1 MRRRGKLGIAAIVGF
16 VAASIT
22 LGSSPASAVPITYTE
37 TDIASGSLN
46 GVAFTDASILLT
58 MNNDT
63 TKITGGPSLFFNFGT
78 ITVSINGGAPAT
90 FTDSLATHVFS
101 NQSVLPGVVGF
112 NAGADILNVISASFA
127 TYALNTAIGPITGTA
142 AFNSGVP
149 SPTSGGDFVLTGV
162 GAPTFT
168 ATIGVVPE
176 PSSLAVFATAIAAFG
191 FLFRRGWRR
200 RA

>member
-1 MRRRGKLGIAAIVGF
+1 MVGF

-22 LGSSPASAVPITYTE
+22 LGSSPACAVPITYTE

-46 GVAFTDASILLT
+46 GVAFANASIMLT

-63 TKITGGPSLFFNFGT
+63 INITGGPSLFFNFGT
-78 ITVSINGGAPAT
+78 ITVSINDGAPAT

-101 NQSVLPGVVGF
+101 NQSVPQGGVGF
-112 NAGADILNVISASFA
+112 NAGADILNDISTSFA
-127 TYALNTAIGPITGTA
+127 TYALNTAIGPITGSA

-149 SPTSGGDFVLTGV
+149 FPTSGGDFVLTSA

-176 PSSLAVFATAIAAFG
+176 PSSLAVFATAMAALG

>member
-1 MRRRGKLGIAAIVGF
+1 MRRGEKVGTVAMVGF

-22 LGSSPASAVPITYTE
+22 LGSSPACAVPITYTE

-46 GVAFTDASILLT
+46 GITFTNASIMLT

-63 TKITGGPSLFFNFGT
+63 INITGGPSSFQNFGM

-90 FTDSLATHVFS
+90 FTSLASLVFS
-101 NQSVLPGVVGF
+101 NQSLPAVGF
-112 NAGADILNVISASFA
+112 DAIPDILDTVSASFA
-127 TYALNTAIGPITGTA
+127 TYALNTAIGPITGSA
-142 AFNSGVP
+142 LSNLGHPF
-149 SPTSGGDFVLTGV
+149 PTSGGDFVLTGV

-168 ATIGVVPE
+168 ATIGAVPE
-176 PSSLAVFATAIAAFG
+176 PSSLAVFATAMVALG

>member
-1 MRRRGKLGIAAIVGF
+1 MSMRRGGKLGIAAIVGF
-16 VAASIT
+16 VAVSIT
-22 LGSSPASAVPITYTE
+22 LGSSPACAVPITYTE

-63 TKITGGPSLFFNFGT
+63 TNITGGPSLFENVGI

-90 FTDSLATHVFS
+90 FTSLASLVFS
-101 NQSVLPGVVGF
+101 NQSVPGVGF
-112 NAGADILNVISASFA
+112 DASPDILDTVSASFA
-127 TYALNTAIGPITGTA
+127 TYALNTAIGPITGSA
-142 AFNSGVP
+142 LSNLGHPF
-149 SPTSGGDFVLTGV
+149 PTSGGDFVLTGV

-176 PSSLAVFATAIAAFG
+176 PSSLAVFATAMAALG
-191 FLFRRGWRR
+191 FFFRRGWRR
-200 RA
+200 WA